1 MDETTKKTYYLPRK
15 LTVVFAD
22 WCKPGRDYSSK
33 LAGAM
38 LAWMTLEPAAREK
51 IVALAYS
58 GNIKKSTTEAR
69 KVLASSIL
77 DTDRLDP
84 TTALSG
90 LKNAIVAYL
99 FLDDAEKATFDKLLA
114 DLPTLLAP
122 DPADS
127 ADTRDRKTIAPIM
140 LAHAINEGRVDIEVD
155 ATAGDTPAALRLLS
169 VGESLELD
177 RLRELLG
184 PHEVEQ
190 ALKDAVAIVAGVD
203 GAAAASKGTK
213 QKRRQ
218 RDRSKH
224 A

>member
-1 MDETTKKTYYLPRK
+1 MSETTKKTYHLPKK
-15 LTVVFAD
+15 LTTAFAN

-38 LAWMTLEPAAREK
+38 LAWMTLQPTAREK
-51 IVALAYS
+51 IVGLAYS
-58 GNIKKSTTEAR
+58 DNIKKATHEAYD
-69 KVLASSIL
+69 VLTNSIV
-77 DTDRLDP
+77 DHKSMDGA
-84 TTALSG
+84 TAAMR

-114 DLPTLLAP
+114 DLQTLLAP

-127 ADTRDRKTIAPIM
+127 AVTRGRKTISPIM

-190 ALKDAVAIVAGVD
+190 ALKDTVAIVAGVD

-218 RDRSKH
+218 RDRSKR